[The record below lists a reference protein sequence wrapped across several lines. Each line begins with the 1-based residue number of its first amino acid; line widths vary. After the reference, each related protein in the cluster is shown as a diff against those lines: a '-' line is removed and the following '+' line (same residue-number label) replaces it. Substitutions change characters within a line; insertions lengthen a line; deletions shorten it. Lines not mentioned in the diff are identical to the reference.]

1 MTLQDPAAKV
11 LLIDDDQQIHDLV
24 RFHLEDRVGSVIVA
38 SDACSGRVLAAE
50 EKPDLI
56 LLDICM
62 PDEDGVTL
70 CQKLQAD
77 SATRD
82 IPVVFLTGCD
92 EPDQLVKAFEAGA
105 VDYIRKP
112 ICRTELVARVEAR
125 LSAKN
130 TLDDAR
136 EKARLDGLTGLENRF
151 ALDECLEERVSEH
164 FEEGFPFSLAILDLD
179 HFKGINDR
187 YGHQMGDEIIC
198 SAVRA
203 LVRMSRPYDRL
214 FRSGDVGAGHSLA
227 GPRWSGGRDVQ
238 CGAGFATRVGQAPRR
253 QGLVGE
259 SRSGS
264 LRSQAP
270 RAKSTRSIPSGLKKV
285 RSERSPG
292 VSSIPGLTRP
302 FRELKCGRL
311 APFLVDLLKC
321 TAESRNR
328 SI

>member
-1 MTLQDPAAKV
+1 MTLQDHSQKV

-24 RFHLEDRVGSVIVA
+24 RFHLEDRVGCVIAA
-38 SDACSGRVLAAE
+38 SDACSGRVLAAK

-70 CQKLQAD
+70 CQKLQTD
-77 SATRD
+77 PATRD

-125 LSAKN
+125 LSAKI

-136 EKARLDGLTGLENRF
+136 EQARLDGLTGLENRV

-164 FEEGFPFSLAILDLD
+164 LKEGFPFSLAILDLD
-179 HFKGINDR
+179 HFKAINDR

-214 FRSGDVGAGHSLA
+214 FRYGGDEFVVVIAGGDPEDAKTVVSRMLTSVRAIRLPVPDGQVGVTCSA
-227 GPRWSGGRDVQ
+227 
-238 CGAGFATRVGQAPRR
+238 
-253 QGLVGE
+253 GLV
-259 SRSGS
+259 
-264 LRSQAP
+264 SQP
-270 RAKSTRSIPSGLKKV
+270 EWGQRLDAK
-285 RSERSPG
+285 
-292 VSSIPGLTRP
+292 
-302 FRELKCGRL
+302 
-311 APFLVDLLKC
+311 DLLERADRALYEAKGMGR
-321 TAESRNR
+321 SRLVR
-328 SI
+328 YPLD

>member
-105 VDYIRKP
+105 GDYIRKP

-136 EKARLDGLTGLENRF
+136 EQARLDGLTGLENRF

-214 FRSGDVGAGHSLA
+214 FRYGGDEFVVVIAGGDPEDAKTVVSRMLKSVRAIRLPVPDGQVGVTCSA
-227 GPRWSGGRDVQ
+227 
-238 CGAGFATRVGQAPRR
+238 
-253 QGLVGE
+253 GLV
-259 SRSGS
+259 
-264 LRSQAP
+264 SQP
-270 RAKSTRSIPSGLKKV
+270 EWGKRLGAK
-285 RSERSPG
+285 
-292 VSSIPGLTRP
+292 
-302 FRELKCGRL
+302 
-311 APFLVDLLKC
+311 DLLERADRALYEAKRLGR
-321 TAESRNR
+321 SRLVR
-328 SI
+328 YPLD